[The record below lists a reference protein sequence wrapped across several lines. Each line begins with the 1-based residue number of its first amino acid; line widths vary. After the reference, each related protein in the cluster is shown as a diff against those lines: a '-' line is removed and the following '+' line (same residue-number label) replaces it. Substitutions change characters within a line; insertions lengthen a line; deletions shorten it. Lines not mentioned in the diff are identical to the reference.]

1 MSNYVEVVAIVE
13 GKTEEIFIK
22 NILQPHLANRN
33 IFITPIIV
41 SKPGQ
46 KGGDVKF
53 ARVKNDI
60 ERHLK
65 QRPDTYLTLFVDFYG
80 IKSDWP
86 GIGETEQRSGPK
98 NKAEC
103 INPATTD
110 KVVDLFAEQNAE
122 RRFIPYIAMYEFEA
136 LLFSSP
142 AILAQKLQ
150 VEESEIVSIME
161 ECEEPEN
168 IDNSPVTAPSK
179 RLESLS
185 HRFKKTTTGIAVLKE
200 IGLSAIRKECPI
212 FDGWVTTL
220 ESIEYREVV

>member
-1 MSNYVEVVAIVE
+1 MSNYVEIVAIVE

-22 NILQPHLANRN
+22 NILQPHLAHMN

-80 IKSDWP
+80 VKSDWP
-86 GIGETEQRSGPK
+86 GIGDTEGISGPK
-98 NKAEC
+98 NKAEFV
-103 INPATTD
+103 NQATLD
-110 KVVDLFAEQNAE
+110 KVIEHFGEQNAE

-150 VEESEIVSIME
+150 IEESEIVSIIE
-161 ECEEPEN
+161 ECGEPEN

-185 HRFKKTTTGIAVLKE
+185 HRFKKTTTGIAILKE
-200 IGLSAIRKECPI
+200 IGLSAIREKCPI
-212 FDGWVTTL
+212 FDGWVTSL
-220 ESIEYREVV
+220 ESIPG

>member
-1 MSNYVEVVAIVE
+1 MSNCIEIVAIVE

-22 NILQPHLANRN
+22 DILQPYLANKN

-65 QRPDTYLTLFVDFYG
+65 QRPNTYLTLFVDFYG

-86 GIGETEQRSGPK
+86 GIQEAEEVSGPTGK
-98 NKAEC
+98 ADVINKATIE
-103 INPATTD
+103 
-110 KVVDLFAEQNAE
+110 KVVEHFGEQNVE

-142 AILAQKLQ
+142 SVLARKLQ
-150 VEESEIVSIME
+150 IEESAIVSIIN
-161 ECEEPEN
+161 ECGEPEN

-185 HRFKKTTTGIAVLKE
+185 HRFKKTTTGIAILKE
-200 IGLSAIRKECPI
+200 TGLTVIREKCPI

-220 ESIEYREVV
+220 ESIPG

>member
-1 MSNYVEVVAIVE
+1 MSNCVEIVAIVE

-33 IFITPIIV
+33 IFTTPIIV

-86 GIGETEQRSGPK
+86 GITAAEGISSPQE
-98 NKAEC
+98 KAKLV
-103 INPATTD
+103 NQATME
-110 KVVDLFAEQNAE
+110 KVVEHFGEQNAE
-122 RRFIPYIAMYEFEA
+122 RRFIPYLAMHEFEA
-136 LLFSSP
+136 LLFSNPSV
-142 AILAQKLQ
+142 LARKLQ
-150 VEESEIVSIME
+150 INESEIIAIIE
-161 ECEEPEN
+161 ECGEPEN

-185 HRFKKTTTGIAVLKE
+185 HRFKKTTTGIAILKE
-200 IGLSAIRKECPI
+200 IGLTAIRERCPI

-220 ESIEYREVV
+220 ESLPR